1 MAMSWVEAV
10 KAYCAKKGCKYSIPR
25 KGSKEYDEVKAMMG
39 GSAPAAEKKEEKAEG
54 DGTKKGE
61 ERKTA
66 RKAFEGLMEER
77 KKAKAPKA
85 PKAEK
90 KVAKDGVVAKVAA
103 SKEAKPVPRKKRAS
117 KKADEAAAMS
127 EAAGVP
133 LSKPRRKRASR
144 AEAIA
149 HEVAKSEGVTEKAAE
164 RSANPEVLL
173 NNAVNVH
180 DPIAPPAAL
189 AGDLSALKADV
200 AKVRKPRALPKLV
213 EPENVVNAPAF
224 DFLAFKRKIG
234 A

>member
-10 KAYCAKKGCKYSIPR
+10 KAYCAKHGCKYKVPR
-25 KGSKEYDEVKAMMG
+25 KGSPEYEEVKKMMG
-39 GSAPAAEKKEEKAEG
+39 GGAAPPDEKAAPKEE
-54 DGTKKGE
+54 GTKKGE

-66 RKAFEGLMEER
+66 RKAFEGLE
-77 KKAKAPKA
+77 KKRAPKA
-85 PKAEK
+85 K
-90 KVAKDGVVAKVAA
+90 KEDAAVAVGGVVAKVKDGAVKHKAA
-103 SKEAKPVPRKKRAS
+103 PRKRAP
-117 KKADEAAAMS
+117 KKEGDVAVLS

-133 LSKPRRKRASR
+133 LSKPRRKRGSRLEANASQ
-144 AEAIA
+144 
-149 HEVAKSEGVTEKAAE
+149 VAKSEGITERAAE

-173 NNAVNVH
+173 NNATNVH

-189 AGDLSALKADV
+189 AGDLKELKAEV

-213 EPENVVNAPAF
+213 EPEHVVNAPAF